1 MKRRN
6 FILSTVFSLF
16 TYKSFVHA
24 FSRAKVIDSDNI
36 LISKDNGTCITLKSG
51 MNYQLPDNPKSIH
64 SCIHFK
70 VIKSKNSKSPT
81 ITSKNHMIAE
91 KNGQLIIDKDISI
104 EKSRFF
110 SLQYINEEFGWIV
123 FRG

>member
-1 MKRRN
+1 MKRRK
-6 FILSTVFSLF
+6 FILSTIFSLF

-24 FSRAKVIDSDNI
+24 FSRSKVIDSSNI

-51 MNYQLPDNPKSIH
+51 MNYQLPDNPQSVR

-70 VIKSKNSKSPT
+70 VIKTKNSKSPSVS
-81 ITSKNHMIAE
+81 SKNHLIAE
-91 KNGQLIIDKDISI
+91 KNGQLVIDKDISV

-110 SLQYINEEFGWIV
+110 TLQYINPDIGWIL
-123 FRG
+123 FQS